1 VEIDMRLRL
10 RMPHL
15 TTGLG
20 CIGLLLVAVAYC
32 LPQHPSAGHAVALD
46 VLTHIALF
54 TGVGLWF
61 GWFAGHGVRV
71 FMPLLA
77 VAALLEVLQWGIGGY
92 PRIEVADILA
102 NAAGLGLAWAL
113 LERRYRK
120 TPPPAGREDDDKA
133 PPAS

>member
-1 VEIDMRLRL
+1 
-10 RMPHL
+10 L
-15 TTGLG
+15 TTSFGFFGL
-20 CIGLLLVAVAYC
+20 IVLAIAYC
-32 LPQHPSAGHAVALD
+32 LPVHPSASNSSALD

-92 PRIEVADILA
+92 SRIEVADILA